1 MIFECLQEY
10 LNKGLGVVNR
20 AIPVK
25 GSLPVLSN
33 VLITAQNGKVKLT
46 ATNLETVI
54 TFTFGASVSEEGSVT
69 VPAKM
74 FYEYVS
80 TLDSGKIVVN
90 AKNNILNLTSLPKAK
105 AKFNGMSSV
114 EFPDIPALDSET
126 IQKFEI
132 NPKILS
138 NLVSH
143 TYFSS
148 SPDVTRPALTGTLL
162 TIEDGMLSFVT
173 TDGFRLSQKI
183 HNLESETE
191 KLKVLIPTKTL
202 QDVSKIFGTLEENVT
217 LIHKSSDNLMFFSNS
232 DTEIATRVIGSEFPD
247 FKRILPKEKV
257 FTASFK
263 TSDLLNAVKLTSV
276 FSKEATSVI
285 KLEFTNEGIVRVFSN
300 SEDSGEN
307 VSEFE
312 AQIEGS
318 ELNLGF
324 NSKYLLDLLNNLKFE
339 NMVIESNGGTTPVVF
354 KSPEVEN
361 YIHLIVPM
369 KI

>member
-1 MIFECLQEY
+1 M
-10 LNKGLGVVNR
+10 
-20 AIPVK
+20 
-25 GSLPVLSN
+25 VLD
-33 VLITAQNGKVKLT
+33 
-46 ATNLETVI
+46 
-54 TFTFGASVSEEGSVT
+54 F
-69 VPAKM
+69 
-74 FYEYVS
+74 
-80 TLDSGKIVVN
+80 
-90 AKNNILNLTSLPKAK
+90 
-105 AKFNGMSSV
+105 
-114 EFPDIPALDSET
+114 
-126 IQKFEI
+126 
-132 NPKILS
+132 
-138 NLVSH
+138 
-143 TYFSS
+143 
-148 SPDVTRPALTGTLL
+148 
-162 TIEDGMLSFVT
+162 
-173 TDGFRLSQKI
+173 
-183 HNLESETE
+183 
-191 KLKVLIPTKTL
+191 LK
-202 QDVSKIFGTLEENVT
+202 
-217 LIHKSSDNLMFFSNS
+217 
-232 DTEIATRVIGSEFPD
+232 
-247 FKRILPKEKV
+247 KEKV